1 MTQRHKHADILIAI
15 AEGKTVQYNSL
26 CNKDDWEDYNPDDR
40 SMFTPLSCNDMYEW
54 RVKPEVKKIEIIS
67 FINTNNGKICTD
79 FYKENE
85 FIDGKHVPYLKVLS
99 RAVVEVPPETYDFY
113 I

>member
-15 AEGKTVQYNSL
+15 AEGKIVQFRCTEDTVDL
-26 CNKDDWEDYNPDDR
+26 WEDYN
-40 SMFTPLSCNDMYEW
+40 SEECFSPLWCADIYEW

-67 FINTNNGKICTD
+67 FINTNNGKICTC

-85 FIDGKHVPYLKVLS
+85 FIDGKYVSYLKVLS